1 VSHSEELRLSPIS
14 PYLSLLI
21 HAAFFFT
28 GMVTTLLGPILPVLA
43 QEWRLSDGQAGYLF
57 TSQFL
62 GSLIGVVVSG
72 EITVRRGYS
81 FTFASGLFLMAIGVA
96 ALGFGSWLTALGS
109 AACYGIGLGLVIPT
123 VNLLVAQ
130 AGQGRKAARLS
141 ILNLFWALGA
151 VAWPWIAALGGGI
164 HTTRPLLVL
173 LAASLATAAVLFT
186 IGAFPSPPQSL
197 ENSRSAAPQAGR
209 DRSTLQALA
218 LGASF
223 FLYVGV
229 ETSLTGWAP
238 THAMRLPGMSTATAV
253 LMPSFFWVAVILGRT
268 TAPFSLRYVSERA
281 LLVASLGT
289 ATLGSCVFLLSN
301 QLAGVVA
308 GLGLAGLGLAA
319 VFPCLVSNLSDLF
332 GARATRVGGIFFA
345 LAGLGGAT
353 LPWAVG
359 MASIQLH
366 SLRAALA
373 LTLVAQLCLFVLPAV
388 DRSRSSKLHE
398 AAS

>member
-173 LAASLATAAVLFT
+173 LAAS
-186 IGAFPSPPQSL
+186 
-197 ENSRSAAPQAGR
+197 
-209 DRSTLQALA
+209 LA